1 MALTLT
7 KSKTFKVT
15 STMHYVKERIESSAI
30 FRSTRILNPRDR
42 VNILFVMAVQVF
54 LGLLDLLGVAVI
66 GLLGALSLN
75 GVQSRPPGDRV
86 SAFLKFV
93 GLYNEPFQNQAA
105 ALGIAASLIL
115 ITRTLVSII
124 LTRRVLFFLSRR
136 GAVIS
141 SDLMK
146 KLMSQPLVTIQQ
158 NTLYEN
164 LYAITS
170 GVSNIT
176 LGILGTAVVL
186 IADIS
191 LLIIMAIGLIVV
203 DPIMALSTVVFFAL
217 IGFGLY
223 KFMHKKAG
231 NLGQAETE
239 LNIESNEKI
248 IEVLSSYRES
258 VVRNRRDFYAR
269 EIGSLRFKL
278 ANTLAE
284 LSFMPNV
291 SKKIIE
297 RSVVLGALAISAA
310 QFILQDAGRAVATLA
325 IFLAAGTRIA
335 PAVLRVQQGSMQI
348 RRSLGASATTL
359 DLIESL
365 KNVPSIEP
373 SSDEID
379 VAHPGFI
386 PKVEME
392 NVDFSYPDASIYA
405 IKNATLS
412 ISPGSVVAVVGP
424 SGAGKTTLIDLIL
437 GVLEPSSGEIRISD
451 MNPSEVS
458 KKWPGSLSYVPQ
470 DVTISNGT
478 IRSNITL
485 GFPPNA
491 GTYEMIWDAIK
502 ISQLQGYINGL
513 PDGENTKVGDRGS
526 SMSGG
531 QRQRL
536 GIARALFTKPKL
548 LVLDEATSALDGE
561 TESNISTAIKS
572 LKGDVTVVLIAHRL
586 STVREADQV
595 IYLEEGKIISVGTF
609 EEVRSAVPNF
619 DRQASLMGL

>member
-1 MALTLT
+1 MTLMKDSIKT
-7 KSKTFKVT
+7 KP
-15 STMHYVKERIESSAI
+15 I
-30 FRSTRILNPRDR
+30 FRALSILNSHDR
-42 VNILFVMAVQVF
+42 VKVMIVMGIQVF

-66 GLLGALSLN
+66 GLLGALSFN

-86 SAFLKFV
+86 SSFLKIV
-93 GLYNEPFQNQAA
+93 GLYGESFQSQAT

-115 ITRTLVSII
+115 IGRTLISIV
-124 LTRRVLFFLSRR
+124 LTRKVLFFLSRR
-136 GAVIS
+136 GAVLS

-158 NTLYEN
+158 NTLYQN

-191 LLIIMAIGLIVV
+191 LLIIMAVGLIVV
-203 DPIMALSTVVFFAL
+203 DPIMALSTVVFFAV
-217 IGFGLY
+217 IGYGLF
-223 KFMHKKAG
+223 KLMHQKAG
-231 NLGQAETE
+231 TLGEVETE
-239 LNIESNEKI
+239 LNIQSNEKI

-258 VVRNRRDFYAR
+258 VVRNRRDYYAR

-278 ANTLAE
+278 ADTLAE

-291 SKKIIE
+291 SKYVIE
-297 RSVVLGALAISAA
+297 SSVVLGALAISAA
-310 QFILQDAGRAVATLA
+310 QFVLQDAGRAVATLT

-348 RRSLGASATTL
+348 RRSWGAASTTL
-359 DLIESL
+359 DLIDSL
-365 KNVPSIEP
+365 KNVPNVEP
-373 SSDEID
+373 SSDSID
-379 VAHPGFI
+379 TAHPGFV
-386 PKVEME
+386 PEVEMI
-392 NVDFSYPDASIYA
+392 NVEFGYPDSKRSA
-405 IKNATLS
+405 ITNANLK
-412 ISPGSVVAVVGP
+412 ISSGSVVAVVGP

-437 GVLEPSSGEIRISD
+437 GVLEPNSGTVIVSNMSPSRVSST
-451 MNPSEVS
+451 
-458 KKWPGSLSYVPQ
+458 WPGSISYVPQ
-470 DVTISNGT
+470 DVTISNGS

-485 GFPPNA
+485 GFPVDA
-491 GTYEMIWDAIK
+491 GTDEMVWDAIK
-502 ISQLQGYINGL
+502 VAQLEEYLESL
-513 PDGENTKVGDRGS
+513 PDREETKVGDRGS

-561 TESNISTAIKS
+561 TEANISAAIRS
-572 LKGDVTVVLIAHRL
+572 LKGDVTVILIAHRL

-595 IYLEEGKIISVGTF
+595 IYLEDGKIAAVGSF
-609 EEVRSAVPNF
+609 DEVRAAIPNF

>member
-1 MALTLT
+1 MRKLRFWLKT
-7 KSKTFKVT
+7 KPIIRSLSVLN
-15 STMHYVKERIESSAI
+15 ST
-30 FRSTRILNPRDR
+30 DR
-42 VNILFVMAVQVF
+42 LRVLVVAGVQIF
-54 LGLLDLLGVAVI
+54 LGLMDLLGVAII

-115 ITRTLVSII
+115 ITRTLISII

-136 GAVIS
+136 GAVLS

-186 IADIS
+186 VADIS
-191 LLIIMAIGLIVV
+191 LLIIMAIGLVVV
-203 DPIMALSTVVFFAL
+203 DPTMALSTVVFFAL

-291 SKKIIE
+291 SKYIIE
-297 RSVVLGALAISAA
+297 SSVVLGALAISAA

-365 KNVPSIEP
+365 KNVPSIES

-386 PKVEME
+386 PNVEME
-392 NVDFSYPDASIYA
+392 NVDFSYPEASSYA
-405 IKNATLS
+405 IKNASLS
-412 ISPGSVVAVVGP
+412 IAPGSVVAVVGP

-437 GVLEPSSGEIRISD
+437 GVLEPSSGKIRISD

-491 GTYEMIWDAIK
+491 GTYEMIWDAIN
-502 ISQLQGYINGL
+502 ISQLQGYVNGL
-513 PDGENTKVGDRGS
+513 PEGENTKVGDRGS

-561 TESNISTAIKS
+561 TEANISTAIKS
-572 LKGDVTVVLIAHRL
+572 LKGDVTVILIAHRL

-595 IYLEEGKIISVGTF
+595 IYLENGKIISVGTF

>member
-1 MALTLT
+1 M
-7 KSKTFKVT
+7 
-15 STMHYVKERIESSAI
+15 
-30 FRSTRILNPRDR
+30 
-42 VNILFVMAVQVF
+42 
-54 LGLLDLLGVAVI
+54 DLLGVAII

-115 ITRTLVSII
+115 ITRTLISII

-136 GAVIS
+136 GAVLS

-186 IADIS
+186 VADIS
-191 LLIIMAIGLIVV
+191 LLIIMAIGLVVV
-203 DPIMALSTVVFFAL
+203 DPTMALSTVVFFAL

-291 SKKIIE
+291 SKYIIE
-297 RSVVLGALAISAA
+297 SSVVLGALAISAA

-365 KNVPSIEP
+365 KNVPSIES

-386 PKVEME
+386 PNVEME
-392 NVDFSYPDASIYA
+392 NVDFSYPEASSYA
-405 IKNATLS
+405 IKNASLS
-412 ISPGSVVAVVGP
+412 IAPGSVVAVVGP

-437 GVLEPSSGEIRISD
+437 GVLEPSSGKIRISD

-491 GTYEMIWDAIK
+491 GTYEMIWDAIN
-502 ISQLQGYINGL
+502 ISQLQGYVNGL
-513 PDGENTKVGDRGS
+513 PEGENTKVGDRGS

-561 TESNISTAIKS
+561 TEANISTAIKS
-572 LKGDVTVVLIAHRL
+572 LKGDVTVILIAHRL

-595 IYLEEGKIISVGTF
+595 IYLENGKIISVGTF

>member
-1 MALTLT
+1 MRKLRSWLEAKPIIRSLSVLN
-7 KSKTFKVT
+7 
-15 STMHYVKERIESSAI
+15 ST
-30 FRSTRILNPRDR
+30 DR
-42 VNILFVMAVQVF
+42 LRVLVVAGVQIF
-54 LGLLDLLGVAVI
+54 LGLMDLLGVAVI

-86 SAFLKFV
+86 SAFLKYV
-93 GLYNEPFQNQAA
+93 GLYNEPFQTQAA
-105 ALGIAASLIL
+105 ALGVAASVIL
-115 ITRTLVSII
+115 ITRTLISII

-136 GAVIS
+136 GAVLS

-191 LLIIMAIGLIVV
+191 LLIILAIGLLVV
-203 DPIMALSTVVFFAL
+203 DPTMALSTVVFFAL

-231 NLGQAETE
+231 DLGQAETE

-291 SKKIIE
+291 SKYIIE
-297 RSVVLGALAISAA
+297 SSVVLGALAISAA

-359 DLIESL
+359 ELIESL
-365 KNVPSIEP
+365 KNVPNIEP

-379 VAHPGFI
+379 VSHPGFI
-386 PKVEME
+386 PNVQME
-392 NVDFSYPDASIYA
+392 NVSFAYPESSTYA
-405 IKNATLS
+405 ITSASLF
-412 ISPGSVVAVVGP
+412 IAPGSVVAIVGP

-437 GVLEPSSGEIRISD
+437 GVLEPSTGKIKISN

-485 GFPPNA
+485 GFPSDA
-491 GTYEMIWDAIK
+491 GTHEMIWDAIN
-502 ISQLQGYINGL
+502 ISQLQDYLNSL

-561 TESNISTAIKS
+561 TEANISTAIKS
-572 LKGDVTVVLIAHRL
+572 LKGDVTVILIAHRL

-595 IYLEEGKIISVGTF
+595 IYLEDGKIISVGTF
-609 EEVRSAVPNF
+609 DEVRSTVPNF

>member
-1 MALTLT
+1 
-7 KSKTFKVT
+7 
-15 STMHYVKERIESSAI
+15 
-30 FRSTRILNPRDR
+30 
-42 VNILFVMAVQVF
+42 
-54 LGLLDLLGVAVI
+54 
-66 GLLGALSLN
+66 
-75 GVQSRPPGDRV
+75 
-86 SAFLKFV
+86 
-93 GLYNEPFQNQAA
+93 
-105 ALGIAASLIL
+105 
-115 ITRTLVSII
+115 
-124 LTRRVLFFLSRR
+124 
-136 GAVIS
+136 
-141 SDLMK
+141 
-146 KLMSQPLVTIQQ
+146 MSQPLVTIQQ

-186 IADIS
+186 VADIS
-191 LLIIMAIGLIVV
+191 LLIIMAIGLVVV
-203 DPIMALSTVVFFAL
+203 DPTMALSTVVFFAL

-291 SKKIIE
+291 SKYIIE
-297 RSVVLGALAISAA
+297 SSVVLGALAISAA

-365 KNVPSIEP
+365 KNVPSIES

-386 PKVEME
+386 PNVEME
-392 NVDFSYPDASIYA
+392 NVDFSYPEASSYA
-405 IKNATLS
+405 IKNASLS
-412 ISPGSVVAVVGP
+412 IAPGSVVAVVGP

-437 GVLEPSSGEIRISD
+437 GVLEPSSGKIRISD

-491 GTYEMIWDAIK
+491 GTYEMIWDAIN
-502 ISQLQGYINGL
+502 ISQLQGYVNGL
-513 PDGENTKVGDRGS
+513 PEGENTKVGDRGS

-561 TESNISTAIKS
+561 TEANISTAIKS
-572 LKGDVTVVLIAHRL
+572 LKGDVTVILIAHRL

-595 IYLEEGKIISVGTF
+595 IYLENGKIISVGTF

>member
-1 MALTLT
+1 
-7 KSKTFKVT
+7 
-15 STMHYVKERIESSAI
+15 MHYVTQRIKSSAI
-30 FRSTRILNPRDR
+30 FRSTRVLNPRDR
-42 VNILFVMAVQVF
+42 VNILFVMAIQVF

-115 ITRTLVSII
+115 ITRTLISII

-136 GAVIS
+136 GAVLS

-146 KLMSQPLVTIQQ
+146 RLMSQPLTTIQQ

-191 LLIIMAIGLIVV
+191 LLLIMAIGLLVV
-203 DPIMALSTVVFFAL
+203 DPTMALSTVVFFAF

-231 NLGQAETE
+231 DLGRAETE

-248 IEVLSSYRES
+248 IEVLTSYRES

-291 SKKIIE
+291 SKYIIE
-297 RSVVLGALAISAA
+297 SSVVLGALAISAA

-348 RRSLGASATTL
+348 RRSLGASAATL

-365 KNVPSIEP
+365 RNVPSIDP

-379 VAHPGFI
+379 VLHPGFI
-386 PKVEME
+386 PSVQME
-392 NVDFSYPDASIYA
+392 NVSFAYPDSSSYA
-405 IKNATLS
+405 ITNASLS
-412 ISPGSVVAVVGP
+412 IAPGSVIAVVGP

-437 GVLEPSSGEIRISD
+437 GVLEPTSGEVRISD

-491 GTYEMIWDAIK
+491 GTHEMIWDAIN
-502 ISQLQGYINGL
+502 ISQLQGYINTL
-513 PDGENTKVGDRGS
+513 PESENTKVGDRGS

-561 TESNISTAIKS
+561 TEANISTAIKS
-572 LKGDVTVVLIAHRL
+572 LKGGVTVVLIAHRL

-595 IYLEEGKIISVGTF
+595 IYLEDGKIISVGTF